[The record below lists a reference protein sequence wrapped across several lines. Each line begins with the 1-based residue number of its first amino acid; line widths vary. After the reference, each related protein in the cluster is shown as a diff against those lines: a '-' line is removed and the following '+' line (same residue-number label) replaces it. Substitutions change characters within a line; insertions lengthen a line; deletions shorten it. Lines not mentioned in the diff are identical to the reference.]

1 MEIQFTA
8 EQETWRQEVKAF
20 LDAELPPDYE
30 FQGGFSENED
40 DWAFAAEFWKKVGA
54 KGWIALTWP
63 KQYNGLDRP
72 PIDRWIMMDEF
83 QHHGAYGY
91 NGLGETF
98 AMHVLRL
105 GTEEQKQRWV
115 PGVAAAEDLWAEG
128 YTEPNSG
135 SDLASLTTRA
145 VRDGDEW
152 VINGSKT
159 FGTMAHHCNWMFVA
173 ARTDPDAPKHA
184 GISYFGV
191 KLNTPGVSM
200 SPLHNIGGGRQNNTY
215 FDNVRVPLD
224 HLIGEEG
231 VFWRS
236 VWFSSGGPGAGP
248 TPSGQVVQMDK
259 IHRQL
264 IEFCRET
271 QRNGAPMIKDPLVR
285 RQLTELAVGI
295 EIFKALDSD
304 ALWRFTARQPSK
316 YGAFFPA
323 AVSKEYAPVFVQQC
337 MDLLGPLGQIQSGR
351 WAPLAGAVDRIYRQ
365 SYGHHAGGT
374 SQLKR
379 MVMATRGLGLP
390 R

>member
-135 SDLASLTTRA
+135 SDLASLTPAPCVTA
-145 VRDGDEW
+145 TS
-152 VINGSKT
+152 GSST
-159 FGTMAHHCNWMFVA
+159 A
-173 ARTDPDAPKHA
+173 ARPLGRWRTTATGCSSPPAP
-184 GISYFGV
+184 IPTPP
-191 KLNTPGVSM
+191 NTPASA
-200 SPLHNIGGGRQNNTY
+200 T
-215 FDNVRVPLD
+215 
-224 HLIGEEG
+224 
-231 VFWRS
+231 
-236 VWFSSGGPGAGP
+236 SGLNS
-248 TPSGQVVQMDK
+248 T
-259 IHRQL
+259 
-264 IEFCRET
+264 
-271 QRNGAPMIKDPLVR
+271 R
-285 RQLTELAVGI
+285 RA
-295 EIFKALDSD
+295 
-304 ALWRFTARQPSK
+304 
-316 YGAFFPA
+316 
-323 AVSKEYAPVFVQQC
+323 
-337 MDLLGPLGQIQSGR
+337 
-351 WAPLAGAVDRIYRQ
+351 
-365 SYGHHAGGT
+365 
-374 SQLKR
+374 
-379 MVMATRGLGLP
+379 
-390 R
+390 